1 MGGITQGMLELFS
14 GFHERKGLMRNST
27 TEPRLVSINRV
38 SEQKNHVTISP
49 LILKKI
55 YSIGSL
61 KNVEDG
67 VSFTIKNPMKD
78 GLITGISGI
87 CINGLEI
94 PLDDVVMRNNG
105 TRLKASEI
113 NADQPLPFPMGM
125 DVEFHARAIALA
137 KNIDHQITISC
148 HTDPYGPFDLEATDS
163 VIEMRANQKKIPCDK
178 QANYDMDIVRQRQD
192 FVEEY
197 TGVHLHHVKHHS
209 FDPLV
214 TKGNIENFTGV
225 AQIPLGFAGP
235 VKVNGEHAKGEF
247 LIPLCTS
254 EGTLV
259 ASYNRGM
266 KIINMCGGVTIT
278 IMEDRMQRAPAFVFE
293 SARNARDFVK
303 WLDDHMDEIREQAE
317 SGSRVAKLISI
328 ERYMASKFVYLRF
341 NYYTGDAAGQ
351 NMVSMATF
359 TACSWILSQVGTVSH
374 FYMESNFATDKKAS
388 FINTINTRGKRVVAE
403 IVIPRDVMIQNMR
416 VDPETLDHLCRVSN
430 LGSFMAGCSGNGL
443 HSANAL
449 AALFIATGQDVANI
463 SESSTGLIFTE
474 ITPEG
479 DLYASLT
486 LPSLIV
492 ATYGGGTALPTQKEC
507 LETLGCYGQGNV
519 LKFAEIVAAVAMAG
533 EISLAGALSS
543 LDWVTSHERFGK
555 NR

>member
-1 MGGITQGMLELFS
+1 
-14 GFHERKGLMRNST
+14 MRNTT
-27 TEPRLVSINRV
+27 TEPRLVSISRI
-38 SEQKNHVTISP
+38 SEPESNVTISS

-67 VSFTIKNPMKD
+67 VSFNIKNPMKNA
-78 GLITGISGI
+78 LITNISNI
-87 CINGLEI
+87 TINGLEI
-94 PLDDVVMRNNG
+94 PLDDIVMRNNG

-113 NADQPLPFPMGM
+113 NEDQPLPFPMGQ
-125 DVEFHARAIALA
+125 DVEFHAKAIALA
-137 KNIDHQITISC
+137 KNIEHQINITC
-148 HTDPYGPFDLEATDS
+148 ETDHYGLLNLEATDS
-163 VIEMRANQKKIPCDK
+163 VIETRTIQKKIPCNK

-192 FVEEY
+192 FVEEF

-209 FDPLV
+209 FDPAV

-235 VKVNGEHAKGEF
+235 LKVNGEHAKGEF

-266 KIINMCGGVTIT
+266 KIINMCGGVTVT
-278 IMEDRMQRAPAFVFE
+278 VVEDRIQRAPAFVFD
-293 SARNARDFVK
+293 SAREARDFIQ
-303 WLDDHMDEIREQAE
+303 WLDGHMDEIRGQAE
-317 SGSRVAKLISI
+317 SCSRVAKLLNI
-328 ERYMASKFVYLRF
+328 ERYQASKFVYLRF
-341 NYYTGDAAGQ
+341 NYFTGDAAGQ

-359 TACSWILSQVGTVSH
+359 TACSWILSQMDTVRH
-374 FYMESNFATDKKAS
+374 FYMEANFATDKKAS
-388 FINTINTRGKRVVAE
+388 LINTMNTRGKRVTGE
-403 IVIPRDVMIQNMR
+403 IVIPREVMIQHMR
-416 VDPETLDHLCRVSN
+416 VDPETLDHLCRVAN
-430 LGSFMAGCSGNGL
+430 LGAFMAGSSSNAL
-443 HSANAL
+443 HAANAL
-449 AALFIATGQDVANI
+449 TALFIATGQDVANVA
-463 SESSTGLIFTE
+463 ESAATLIYTE
-474 ITPEG
+474 ITKEG
-479 DLYASLT
+479 DLYGSLT

-507 LETLGCYGQGNV
+507 LETLGCYGQGKV
-519 LKFAEIVAAVAMAG
+519 LKLAEIAAAVVVAG

>member
-1 MGGITQGMLELFS
+1 
-14 GFHERKGLMRNST
+14 MRNTT
-27 TEPRLVSINRV
+27 TEPRLVSITRA
-38 SEQKNHVTISP
+38 SEPKSHVTISP
-49 LILKKI
+49 LIMKKI

-67 VSFTIKNPMKD
+67 VSFNIKNPMKD
-78 GLITGISGI
+78 AIITGVSGLI
-87 CINGLEI
+87 INGLEI
-94 PLDDVVMRNNG
+94 PLDDVTMRNNG

-113 NADQPLPFPMGM
+113 NQDQALPFPMGM
-125 DVEFHARAIALA
+125 DVEFHAQAIALA
-137 KNIDHQITISC
+137 KNVEHQIIISC
-148 HTDPYGPFDLEATDS
+148 NTDPYGILDLEATDS
-163 VIEMRANQKKIPCDK
+163 VIETRSTQKKIPCDK
-178 QANYDMDIVRQRQD
+178 QNNYDMDIVRQRQD

-209 FDPLV
+209 FDPAV

-235 VKVNGEHAKGEF
+235 LKVNGEHAKGEF
-247 LIPLCTS
+247 LIPLCAS

-266 KIINMCGGVTIT
+266 KIINMCGGVTVT
-278 IMEDRMQRAPAFVFE
+278 VVEDRMQRAPAFAFE
-293 SARNARDFVK
+293 SAREARDFVT
-303 WLDDHMDEIREQAE
+303 WLDEHMDEIKGQAE
-317 SGSRVAKLISI
+317 SCSKVAKLLNI
-328 ERYMASKFVYLRF
+328 ERYQASKFIYLRF
-341 NYYTGDAAGQ
+341 NYFTGDAAGQ

-359 TACSWILSQVGTVSH
+359 TACSWILSQVNTVRH

-388 FINTINTRGKRVVAE
+388 LINTMNTRGKRVTAE
-403 IVIPRDVMIQNMR
+403 IVIPREVMIQHMR
-416 VDPETLDHLCRVSN
+416 VDPETLDHLCRVAS
-430 LGSFMAGCSGNGL
+430 LGYFMAGSSSNAL
-443 HSANAL
+443 HAANAL
-449 AALFIATGQDVANI
+449 TALFIATGQDVANVA
-463 SESSTGLIFTE
+463 ESTTTLIYTE

-479 DLYASLT
+479 DLYASIT

-492 ATYGGGTALPTQKEC
+492 ATHGGGTGLPTQKEC
-507 LETLGCYGQGNV
+507 LEILGCYGQGKV
-519 LKFAEIVAAVAMAG
+519 LKLAEIAAAVVMAG

>member
-1 MGGITQGMLELFS
+1 
-14 GFHERKGLMRNST
+14 MRNTT
-27 TEPRLVSINRV
+27 TEPRLVSISRI
-38 SEQKNHVTISP
+38 SEPKNHFAISP
-49 LILKKI
+49 IILKKI

-67 VSFTIKNPMKD
+67 VSFVIKNPMKD

-113 NADQPLPFPMGM
+113 NANQPLPFPMGM

-148 HTDPYGPFDLEATDS
+148 HTDPYGSFDLEATDS
-163 VIEMRANQKKIPCDK
+163 VIETRTTQKKIPCDK
-178 QANYDMDIVRQRQD
+178 QANYDMDIVRARQD
-192 FVEEY
+192 FVEDF

-209 FDPLV
+209 FDPIV
-214 TKGNIENFTGV
+214 TKGNIENFSGV
-225 AQIPLGFAGP
+225 AQVPLGFAGP
-235 VKVNGEHAKGEF
+235 LKVNGEHAKGEF

-266 KIINMCGGVTIT
+266 KIINMCGGTTTTVV
-278 IMEDRMQRAPAFVFE
+278 EDRMQRAPAFAFE
-293 SARNARDFVK
+293 SAREARDFLV
-303 WLDDHMDEIREQAE
+303 WIDEHIDEIRQQAE
-317 SGSRVAKLISI
+317 SCSRVAKLLNI
-328 ERYMASKFVYLRF
+328 ERYQASKFVYLRF
-341 NYYTGDAAGQ
+341 NYFTGDAAGQ

-359 TACSWILSQVGTVSH
+359 TACSWILAQMNTVRH

-388 FINTINTRGKRVVAE
+388 VVNTMNTRGKRVTAE
-403 IVIPRDVMIQNMR
+403 IVIPREVMIQHMR
-416 VDPETLDHLCRVSN
+416 VDPETLDHLCRVGN
-430 LGSFMAGCSGNGL
+430 LGAFMAGSSSNAL
-443 HSANAL
+443 HAANAL
-449 AALFIATGQDVANI
+449 TALFIATGQDVANI
-463 SESSTGLIFTE
+463 AESATTLIYTE

-479 DLYASLT
+479 DLYGSVT

-492 ATYGGGTALPTQKEC
+492 ATHGGGTGLPTQREC
-507 LETLGCYGQGNV
+507 LDILGCYGQGKV
-519 LKFAEIVAAVAMAG
+519 LKFAEIAAAVVIAG